1 MGVEKKVHLADRSLM
16 PGDVVRRLVHG
27 KSTQRGYCR
36 AVTVYSSVQ
45 VIGTSQVIYGIK
57 SNLLTPLEAF
67 KSDILICLDS
77 WVGMVRNV
85 KFRLT
90 VRFTD
95 GSKVIIDDDVA
106 EELDDI
112 RDKRDPECE
121 FKRYDFYPG
130 QILFGPVR
138 LAESG
143 EWLECSTEVANAR
156 KQKPHKAFKMTVED
170 IEFKSLGVSWICRA
184 YFSSSFVEEDKDG
197 KNAQPK
203 FKIEGEALGRVRML
217 NVFEPCTLQIGDRNF
232 YTMQEDDLVM
242 MKPEWKRLQ
251 KEQLYKDKSK
261 KEEKKVTKMELG
273 SPEEVGLDEDNSS
286 DFEDVEEDGVSD
298 TASVSSAENIESG
311 RQGGSA
317 GGKKKGKSQAGLMT
331 KVLKKKKLKKTKKNV
346 VAGLVVVKPGDR
358 VVTETLATRS
368 EVEVVWQDG
377 TVEKDVPS
385 KELYPIHHL
394 DDHEFFPGDF
404 VTEAKDGFHP
414 HSYGVVQEVDH
425 AGRCCRVKWFR
436 TYTEGTA
443 PQPIYCSTTDA
454 SVYDLKDHPDFKFRP
469 GSIVIRV
476 MNKAGDDC
484 GLGAGQVLDNQPSG
498 QVSVWWA
505 ANDGSGVRSSC
516 WPQDLYKVGE
526 YDSDDDELWQDEDD
540 DDEMSGNDSW
550 ETESE
555 QEVEEDVK
563 EEELHTDAKDLKPKL
578 AANIEKARVAMTRLE
593 EIFSENATL
602 QTQEVMKQ
610 LLDVYKDCKQL
621 DRLMGTFYFD
631 ESNFGGLLDRI
642 RDQDRISSMEA
653 AVKDHV
659 SRLFS
664 VEEVPDSRVCG
675 RLCAMIKTQ
684 LIKSHE
690 EVVRRFG

>member
-1 MGVEKKVHLADRSLM
+1 MIENAEFHSSDESSDEEEAVKAGQVNHSGSGSDQVLFSQVRVAWYPSGTEEVVTEKKVHLADRSLM

-85 KFRLT
+85 KSRLT

-143 EWLECSTEVANAR
+143 EWLECSTEVGNAR

-184 YFSSSFVEEDKDG
+184 YFSSSLGEEDKEG

-286 DFEDVEEDGVSD
+286 DFEDVEDDGVSD

-368 EVEVVWQDG
+368 EVEVVWQ
-377 TVEKDVPS
+377 VA
-385 KELYPIHHL
+385 
-394 DDHEFFPGDF
+394 FC
-404 VTEAKDGFHP
+404 
-414 HSYGVVQEVDH
+414 QE
-425 AGRCCRVKWFR
+425 
-436 TYTEGTA
+436 
-443 PQPIYCSTTDA
+443 S
-454 SVYDLKDHPDFKFRP
+454 L
-469 GSIVIRV
+469 
-476 MNKAGDDC
+476 
-484 GLGAGQVLDNQPSG
+484 
-498 QVSVWWA
+498 
-505 ANDGSGVRSSC
+505 
-516 WPQDLYKVGE
+516 
-526 YDSDDDELWQDEDD
+526 
-540 DDEMSGNDSW
+540 
-550 ETESE
+550 
-555 QEVEEDVK
+555 
-563 EEELHTDAKDLKPKL
+563 
-578 AANIEKARVAMTRLE
+578 
-593 EIFSENATL
+593 
-602 QTQEVMKQ
+602 
-610 LLDVYKDCKQL
+610 
-621 DRLMGTFYFD
+621 
-631 ESNFGGLLDRI
+631 I
-642 RDQDRISSMEA
+642 RDVML
-653 AVKDHV
+653 
-659 SRLFS
+659 SRF
-664 VEEVPDSRVCG
+664 
-675 RLCAMIKTQ
+675 
-684 LIKSHE
+684 
-690 EVVRRFG
+690 